1 MTIFGFIQQSSAAL
15 RVAEIGMQIVGNN
28 VANANTPGY
37 IRQELVQQTAIG
49 LKIGHL
55 TLGYGVRA
63 TGVVGK
69 VDNYLT
75 EQMRQAFSELSRTQT
90 LSDTYEQYEAVFQ
103 ELSAEDIS
111 TSMSEFTN
119 AFSDLANQPGSDSL
133 RTLVIERGNSLVT
146 DIKDFRRRMLDVG
159 NDYDKKIRVAASE
172 INRLTKE
179 IAAINV
185 RVATVEAGGRTG
197 TEAVGLRDD
206 RLKLLNELSSYLDI
220 RVQETPTGSTT
231 VYLGGDYLVAD
242 GVPRTVNATRTVDEN
257 GQFVSEL
264 LLSDTDAPLQIKG
277 GSVGGLI
284 EARDSIIQGTL
295 EEFDNYVARMID
307 RVNAIH
313 SQGQGTKGF
322 SEVVST
328 RKVSSS
334 STELENTG
342 LPRAVE
348 NGSFQIQTHDSVSG
362 LSKTYNLPIDMDGL
376 GTDTNLLM
384 LVDSINNTV
393 SGLTASITEDNRL
406 SLQSDSETITFSF
419 QNDTSGVLNAL
430 GINTFFSGEDAFT
443 IEVNEV
449 IRNDPSFLAASSEGV
464 GRSTGNAVRLSEA
477 IDAPV
482 AEWGDKSIRDL
493 YEDMAVRLTQEA
505 GAMASRNEG
514 LKSFYSTLESK
525 HLGISGVNLDEEA
538 VKLINYQRAYQAS
551 SRVIA
556 TSNELLGYLME
567 L

>member
-1 MTIFGFIQQSSAAL
+1 MTIFGFIQQSAAAL

-28 VANANTPGY
+28 VANVNTPGY
-37 IRQELVQQTAIG
+37 IRQELLQQTAIG

-75 EQMRQAFSELSRTQT
+75 EQMRQALSELSRSQT
-90 LSDTYEQYEAVFQ
+90 LTDTYAEYESIFQ
-103 ELSAEDIS
+103 ELSSEDIS
-111 TSMSEFTN
+111 TAMSEFTN

-133 RTLVIERGNSLVT
+133 RSLVIERGNNLAN
-146 DIKDFRRRMLDVG
+146 DIKDFRTRMLDVG
-159 NDYDKKIRVAASE
+159 NNFDNKIRVAASE
-172 INRLTKE
+172 VNRITKE
-179 IAAINV
+179 IAAINI
-185 RVATVEAGGRTG
+185 RVASIEAGGTTG

-206 RLKLLNELSSYLDI
+206 RMVLLNELATYLDI
-220 RVQETPTGSTT
+220 RTQETPTGTTT

-242 GVPRTVNATRTVDEN
+242 GFSREVKAQQSVNSGKFNT
-257 GQFVSEL
+257 EL
-264 LLSDTDAPLQIKG
+264 LLVDTDAPLQIKG
-277 GSVGGLI
+277 GSIGGLI
-284 EARDSIIQGTL
+284 ESRDQVIQGTL
-295 EEFDNYVARMID
+295 DEFDDYVSQMIE

-322 SEVVST
+322 SEITSS

-334 STELENTG
+334 STELENAG
-342 LPRAVE
+342 LPSPVE

-362 LSKTYNLPIDMDGL
+362 LSKTYTIPVDMDGL
-376 GTDTNLLM
+376 GSDTNLLM
-384 LVDSINNTV
+384 LAQSINNDV
-393 SGLTASITEDNRL
+393 GGLTATITEDNRL
-406 SLQSDSETITFSF
+406 SITSESETITFSF

-430 GINTFFSGEDAFT
+430 GINTFFTGDDAFD
-443 IEVNEV
+443 IAVNDV
-449 IRNDPSFLAASSEGV
+449 IKNDPTLLAASIEGV
-464 GRSTGNAVRLSEA
+464 GRTTGNAVKLSEA

-482 AEWGDKSIRDL
+482 PEWGGKSVRDL
-493 YEDMAVRLTQEA
+493 YEGMAVRLTQEA
-505 GAMASRNEG
+505 SAMTTRNEG
-514 LKSFYSTLESK
+514 YRNYYSSLESK

>member
-1 MTIFGFIQQSSAAL
+1 MTIFGFIQQSAAAL

-28 VANANTPGY
+28 VANVNTPGY
-37 IRQELVQQTAIG
+37 IRQELLQQTAIG

-75 EQMRQAFSELSRTQT
+75 EQMRQALSELSRSQT
-90 LSDTYEQYEAVFQ
+90 LTDTYAEYESIFQ
-103 ELSAEDIS
+103 ELSSEDIS
-111 TSMSEFTN
+111 TAMSEFTN

-133 RTLVIERGNSLVT
+133 RSLVIERGNNLAN
-146 DIKDFRRRMLDVG
+146 DIKDFRTRMLNVG
-159 NDYDKKIRVAASE
+159 NNFDNKIKVAASE
-172 INRLTKE
+172 VNRITKE
-179 IAAINV
+179 IAAINI
-185 RVATVEAGGRTG
+185 RVASIEAGGTTG

-206 RLKLLNELSSYLDI
+206 RMVLLNELATYLDI
-220 RVQETPTGSTT
+220 RTQETPTGTTT

-242 GVPRTVNATRTVDEN
+242 GFSREVKAQQSVNSGKFNT
-257 GQFVSEL
+257 EL
-264 LLSDTDAPLQIKG
+264 LLVDTDAPLQIKG
-277 GSVGGLI
+277 GSIGGLI
-284 EARDSIIQGTL
+284 ESRDQVIQGTL
-295 EEFDNYVARMID
+295 DEFDDYVSQMIE

-322 SEVVST
+322 SEITSS

-334 STELENTG
+334 STELENAG
-342 LPRAVE
+342 LPSPVE

-362 LSKTYNLPIDMDGL
+362 LSKTYTIPVDMDGL
-376 GTDTNLLM
+376 GSDTNLLM
-384 LVDSINNTV
+384 LAQSINNDIG
-393 SGLTASITEDNRL
+393 GLTATITEDNRL
-406 SLQSDSETITFSF
+406 SITSESETITFSF

-430 GINTFFSGEDAFT
+430 GINTFFTGEDAFD
-443 IEVNEV
+443 IAVNDV
-449 IRNDPSFLAASSEGV
+449 IKNDPTLLAASLEGV
-464 GRSTGNAVRLSEA
+464 GRTTGNAVKLSEA

-482 AEWGDKSIRDL
+482 PEWGGKSVRDL
-493 YEDMAVRLTQEA
+493 YEGMAVRLTQEA
-505 GAMASRNEG
+505 SAMTTRNEG
-514 LKSFYSTLESK
+514 YRNYYSSLESK

>member
-1 MTIFGFIQQSSAAL
+1 MTIFGFIQQSAAAL

-28 VANANTPGY
+28 VANVNTPGY
-37 IRQELVQQTAIG
+37 IRQELLQQTAIG

-75 EQMRQAFSELSRTQT
+75 EQMRQALSELSRSQT
-90 LSDTYEQYEAVFQ
+90 LTDTYAEYESIFQ
-103 ELSAEDIS
+103 ELSSEDIS
-111 TSMSEFTN
+111 TAMSEFTN

-133 RTLVIERGNSLVT
+133 RSLVIERGNNLAN
-146 DIKDFRRRMLDVG
+146 DIKDFRTRMLDVG
-159 NDYDKKIRVAASE
+159 NNFDNKIRVAASE
-172 INRLTKE
+172 VNRITKE
-179 IAAINV
+179 IAAINT
-185 RVATVEAGGRTG
+185 RVASIEAGGTTG

-206 RLKLLNELSSYLDI
+206 RMVLLNELATYLDI
-220 RVQETPTGSTT
+220 RTQETPTGTTT

-242 GVPRTVNATRTVDEN
+242 GFSREVKAQQSVNSGKFNT
-257 GQFVSEL
+257 EL
-264 LLSDTDAPLQIKG
+264 LLVDTDAPLQIKG
-277 GSVGGLI
+277 GSIGGLI
-284 EARDSIIQGTL
+284 ESRDQVIQGTL
-295 EEFDNYVARMID
+295 DEFDDYVSQMIE

-322 SEVVST
+322 SEITSS

-334 STELENTG
+334 STELENAG
-342 LPRAVE
+342 LPSPVE

-362 LSKTYNLPIDMDGL
+362 LSKTYTIPVDMDGL
-376 GTDTNLLM
+376 GSDTNLLM
-384 LVDSINNTV
+384 LAQSINNDV
-393 SGLTASITEDNRL
+393 GGLTATITEDNRL
-406 SLQSDSETITFSF
+406 SITSESETITFSF

-430 GINTFFSGEDAFT
+430 GINTFFTGDDAFD
-443 IEVNEV
+443 IAVNDV
-449 IRNDPSFLAASSEGV
+449 IKNDPTLLAASIEGV
-464 GRSTGNAVRLSEA
+464 GRTTGNAVKLSEA

-482 AEWGDKSIRDL
+482 PEWGGKSVRDL
-493 YEDMAVRLTQEA
+493 YEGMAVRLTQEA
-505 GAMASRNEG
+505 SAMTTRNEG
-514 LKSFYSTLESK
+514 YRNYYSSLESK

>member
-1 MTIFGFIQQSSAAL
+1 MTIFGFIQQSAAAL

-28 VANANTPGY
+28 VANVNTPGY
-37 IRQELVQQTAIG
+37 IRQELLQQTAIG

-75 EQMRQAFSELSRTQT
+75 EQMRNALSELSRSQALT
-90 LSDTYEQYEAVFQ
+90 DTYAEYESIFQ
-103 ELSAEDIS
+103 ELSSEDIS
-111 TSMSEFTN
+111 TAMSDFTN

-133 RTLVIERGNSLVT
+133 RSLVIERGNNLAG
-146 DIKDFRRRMLDVG
+146 DIKDFRQRMLDVG
-159 NDYDKKIRVAASE
+159 NNFDKRIKVAASE
-172 INRLTKE
+172 VNRITKE

-185 RVATVEAGGRTG
+185 RVASIEAGGVTG

-206 RLKLLNELSSYLDI
+206 RMVLLSELATYLDI
-220 RVQETPTGSTT
+220 RVQETPTGTAT
-231 VYLGGDYLVAD
+231 VFLGGDYLVAD
-242 GVPRTVNATRTVDEN
+242 GFARDVKAQQSVDS
-257 GQFVSEL
+257 GQFNTEL
-264 LLSDTDAPLQIKG
+264 LLIDTDAPLQIKG
-277 GSVGGLI
+277 GSIGGLI
-284 EARDSIIQGTL
+284 ESRDKIIQGTL
-295 EEFDNYVARMID
+295 DEFDDYVAQMID
-307 RVNAIH
+307 RVNSIH

-322 SEVVST
+322 SEITSS
-328 RKVSSS
+328 RSVSSS
-334 STELENTG
+334 STELENAG
-342 LPRAVE
+342 LPRPVE

-362 LSKTYNLPIDMDGL
+362 LSKTYNIPIDMDGL
-376 GTDTNLLM
+376 GSDTNLLM
-384 LVDSINNTV
+384 LVDSINNSV
-393 SGLTASITEDNRL
+393 GGLTAAVTEDNRL
-406 SLQSDSETITFSF
+406 SITSESETITFSF

-430 GINTFFSGEDAFT
+430 GINTFFTGEDAFN
-443 IEVNEV
+443 ISVNEV
-449 IRNDPSFLAASSEGV
+449 LKNDPTLLAASNEGV
-464 GRSTGNAVRLSEA
+464 GRTTGNAVKLSEA

-482 AEWGDKSIRDL
+482 EEWGGKSVRDL
-493 YEDMAVRLTQEA
+493 YEGMAVRLTQEA
-505 GAMASRNEG
+505 SAVTTRNEG
-514 LKSFYSTLESK
+514 YRNYYSSLESK

>member
-1 MTIFGFIQQSSAAL
+1 MTIFGFIQQSAAAL

-28 VANANTPGY
+28 VANVNTPGY

-49 LKIGHL
+49 LRIGHL

-75 EQMRQAFSELSRTQT
+75 EQMRNALSELSRSQT
-90 LSDTYEQYEAVFQ
+90 LADTYSEYEAIFQ
-103 ELSAEDIS
+103 ELSSEDIS
-111 TSMSEFTN
+111 TAMSDFTN

-133 RTLVIERGNSLVT
+133 RSLVIERGNNLT
-146 DIKDFRRRMLDVG
+146 RDIRDFRQRMLSAG
-159 NDYDKKIRVAASE
+159 NNFDKKINVAASE
-172 INRLTKE
+172 VNRLTKE
-179 IAAINV
+179 IAAVNI
-185 RVATVEAGGRTG
+185 RIASIEAGGTTG

-206 RLKLLNELSSYLDI
+206 RMVLLNELATYLDI
-220 RVQETPTGSTT
+220 RVQETPTGTAT
-231 VYLGGDYLVAD
+231 VFLGGDYLVAD
-242 GVPRTVNATRTVDEN
+242 GFSRQVKAQQTANSGRFNT
-257 GQFVSEL
+257 QL
-264 LLSDTDAPLQIKG
+264 LLVDTDAPLRIRG
-277 GSVGGLI
+277 GSIGGLI
-284 EARDSIIQGTL
+284 ESRDQVIQGTL
-295 EEFDNYVARMID
+295 DEFDDYVAQMID

-322 SEVVST
+322 SAVTSS

-334 STELENTG
+334 STVLENAG
-342 LPRAVE
+342 LPRPVE

-362 LSKTYNLPIDMDGL
+362 LSKTYTIPIDMDGL
-376 GTDTNLLM
+376 GSDTNLLM
-384 LVDSINNTV
+384 LVDSINNRAA
-393 SGLTASITEDNRL
+393 GLTASVTEDNRL
-406 SLQSDSETITFSF
+406 SIASDSETITFSF
-419 QNDTSGVLNAL
+419 QNDTSGILNAL
-430 GINTFFSGEDAFT
+430 GINTFFTGEDAFN
-443 IEVNEV
+443 IAVNDV
-449 IRNDPSFLAASSEGV
+449 IRTDPSLLAASNEGV
-464 GRSTGNAVRLSEA
+464 GRTTGNAVKLSEA

-482 AEWGDKSIRDL
+482 AEWGGKSVRDL
-493 YEDMAVRLTQEA
+493 YEGMAVRLTQEA
-505 GAMASRNEG
+505 SAMTTRNEG
-514 LKSFYSTLESK
+514 YRNYYSSLESK

>member
-1 MTIFGFIQQSSAAL
+1 MTIFGFIQQSAAAL

-28 VANANTPGY
+28 VANVNTPGY

-75 EQMRQAFSELSRTQT
+75 EQMRQALSELSRSQT
-90 LSDTYEQYEAVFQ
+90 LTDTYAEYESIFQ
-103 ELSAEDIS
+103 ELSSEDIS
-111 TSMSEFTN
+111 TAMSEFTN

-133 RTLVIERGNSLVT
+133 RSLVIERGNNLAN
-146 DIKDFRRRMLDVG
+146 DIKDFRTRMLDVG
-159 NDYDKKIRVAASE
+159 NNFDNKIKVAASE
-172 INRLTKE
+172 VNRITKE
-179 IAAINV
+179 IAAINI
-185 RVATVEAGGRTG
+185 RVASIEAGGTTG

-206 RLKLLNELSSYLDI
+206 RMVLLNELATYLDI
-220 RVQETPTGSTT
+220 RTQETPTGTTT

-242 GVPRTVNATRTVDEN
+242 GFSREVKAQQSVNSGKFNT
-257 GQFVSEL
+257 EL
-264 LLSDTDAPLQIKG
+264 LLVDTDAPLQIKG
-277 GSVGGLI
+277 GSIGGLI
-284 EARDSIIQGTL
+284 ESRDQVIQGTL
-295 EEFDNYVARMID
+295 DEFDDYVSQMIE

-322 SEVVST
+322 SEITSS

-334 STELENTG
+334 STELENAG
-342 LPRAVE
+342 LPSPVE

-362 LSKTYNLPIDMDGL
+362 LSKTYTIPVDMDGL
-376 GTDTNLLM
+376 GSDTNLLM
-384 LVDSINNTV
+384 LVNSINNDV
-393 SGLTASITEDNRL
+393 GGLTATITEDNRL
-406 SLQSDSETITFSF
+406 SITSESETITFSF

-430 GINTFFSGEDAFT
+430 GINTFFTGEDAFD
-443 IEVNEV
+443 IAVNDV
-449 IRNDPSFLAASSEGV
+449 IKNDPTLLAASIEGV
-464 GRSTGNAVRLSEA
+464 GRTTGNAVKLSEA

-482 AEWGDKSIRDL
+482 PEWGGKSVRDL
-493 YEDMAVRLTQEA
+493 YEGMAVRLTQEA
-505 GAMASRNEG
+505 SAMTTRNEG
-514 LKSFYSTLESK
+514 YRNYYSSLESK

>member
-1 MTIFGFIQQSSAAL
+1 MTIFGFIQQSAAAL

-28 VANANTPGY
+28 VANVNTPGY
-37 IRQELVQQTAIG
+37 IRQELLQQTAIG

-75 EQMRQAFSELSRTQT
+75 EQMRQALSELSRSQQ
-90 LSDTYEQYEAVFQ
+90 LADTYSEYENIFQ
-103 ELSAEDIS
+103 ELSSEDIS
-111 TSMSEFTN
+111 TAMSNFTN

-133 RTLVIERGNSLVT
+133 RSLVIERGNSLAG
-146 DIKDFRRRMLDVG
+146 DIKDFRQRMLDVG
-159 NDYDKKIRVAASE
+159 NNFDKKIRVAADE
-172 INRLTKE
+172 VNRLTRE
-179 IAAINV
+179 IAAINI
-185 RVATVEAGGRTG
+185 RVASIEAGGTTG

-206 RLKLLNELSSYLDI
+206 RLTLLNELATYLDI
-220 RVQETPTGSTT
+220 RVQESPTGTST
-231 VYLGGDYLVAD
+231 VFLGGDYLVSD
-242 GVPRTVNATRTVDEN
+242 GISRDVRAEQSVNEGKFNTQLIMV
-257 GQFVSEL
+257 
-264 LLSDTDAPLQIKG
+264 DTDAPLQVNG

-284 EARDSIIQGTL
+284 ESRDQVIQGTL
-295 EEFDNYVARMID
+295 DEFDDYVAQMID

-322 SEVVST
+322 SEITST

-334 STELENTG
+334 STELENAG
-342 LPRAVE
+342 LPRPVE

-362 LSKTYNLPIDMDGL
+362 QTKTYTIPVDMDGL
-376 GTDTNLLM
+376 GSDTNLLM
-384 LVDSINNTV
+384 LVDSINNDV
-393 SGLTASITEDNRL
+393 GGLTASVTEDNRL
-406 SLQSDSETITFSF
+406 SITSESETITFSF

-430 GINTFFSGEDAFT
+430 GMNTFFTGEDSFNIA
-443 IEVNEV
+443 VNDV
-449 IRNDPSFLAASSEGV
+449 IKKDPTLLAASNEGV
-464 GRSTGNAVRLSEA
+464 GRTTGNAVKLSEA

-482 AEWGDKSIRDL
+482 AEWGGKSVRDL
-493 YEDMAVRLTQEA
+493 YEGMAVRLTQEA
-505 GAMASRNEG
+505 SAVTTRNEG
-514 LKSFYSTLESK
+514 YRNYYSTLESK
-525 HLGISGVNLDEEA
+525 HLSISGVNLDEEA

>member
-1 MTIFGFIQQSSAAL
+1 MTIFGFIQQSAAAL

-28 VANANTPGY
+28 VANVNTPGY
-37 IRQELVQQTAIG
+37 IRQELLQQTAIG

-75 EQMRQAFSELSRTQT
+75 EQMRNALSELSRSQT
-90 LSDTYEQYEAVFQ
+90 LTDTYSEYESIFQ
-103 ELSAEDIS
+103 ELSSEDIS
-111 TSMSEFTN
+111 TAMSDFTN

-133 RTLVIERGNSLVT
+133 RSLVIERGNNLAG
-146 DIKDFRRRMLDVG
+146 DIKDFRQRMLDVG
-159 NDYDKKIRVAASE
+159 NNFDKKIKIAASE
-172 INRLTKE
+172 VNRITKE

-185 RVATVEAGGRTG
+185 RVASIEAGGTTG

-206 RLKLLNELSSYLDI
+206 RMVLLNELATYLDI
-220 RVQETPTGSTT
+220 RVQETPTGTAT
-231 VYLGGDYLVAD
+231 VFLGGDYLVAD
-242 GVPRTVNATRTVDEN
+242 GFSREVKSQQSVNS
-257 GQFVSEL
+257 GQFNTEL
-264 LLSDTDAPLQIKG
+264 LLVDTDAPLQIKG
-277 GSVGGLI
+277 GSIGGLI
-284 EARDSIIQGTL
+284 ESRDQIIQGTL
-295 EEFDNYVARMID
+295 DEFDDYVSQMID
-307 RVNAIH
+307 RVNSIH

-322 SEVVST
+322 SEVVSS
-328 RKVSSS
+328 RQVSSS
-334 STELENTG
+334 STELENAG
-342 LPRAVE
+342 LPRPVE

-362 LSKTYNLPIDMDGL
+362 LSKTYNIPIDMDGL
-376 GTDTNLLM
+376 GSDTNLLM
-384 LVDSINNTV
+384 LVDSINNNV
-393 SGLTASITEDNRL
+393 GGLTASVTEDNRL
-406 SLQSDSETITFSF
+406 SIISESETITFSF

-430 GINTFFSGEDAFT
+430 GINTFFTGEDAFN
-443 IEVNEV
+443 ISVNEV
-449 IRNDPSFLAASSEGV
+449 IQNDPSLLAASNEGV
-464 GRSTGNAVRLSEA
+464 GRTTGNAVQLSEA

-482 AEWGDKSIRDL
+482 AEWGGKSVRDL
-493 YEDMAVRLTQEA
+493 YEGMAVRLTQEA
-505 GAMASRNEG
+505 SAMTTRNEG
-514 LKSFYSTLESK
+514 YRNYYSSLESK